1 MAGKENTKIAPRYAR
16 ALFELVPESELDAVA
31 VVLSELA
38 AAWQESKELRNVI
51 LNPGVPVQERTA
63 VLRGLV
69 ESSSCADIVGN
80 FLSLLLENRR
90 IAALT
95 EIHAAF
101 AAELAS
107 VRNMLAIEITSA
119 YPLNEDEKA
128 AITERLRTECGSL
141 VSVTWRQDT
150 NLIGGFLIKT
160 GDRVLDNTVRG
171 SLEKIRQSLAK

>member
-31 VVLSELA
+31 AVLGELA
-38 AAWQESKELRNVI
+38 LAWQESKELRDVI

-69 ESSSCADIVGN
+69 ESSSCAEIVGN
-80 FLSLLLENRR
+80 FLSMLLENQR
-90 IAALT
+90 ISALA
-95 EIHAAF
+95 EIQAAF
-101 AAELAS
+101 AQELAA
-107 VRNMLAIEITSA
+107 VREVLAIEITSA
-119 YPLNEDEKA
+119 LPLDEAEKA
-128 AITERLRTECGSL
+128 RITERLQTECGSL